1 MNVSGAVNI
10 VAKAVTGVAV
20 HTGISNASKII
31 LPEAHNL
38 AQAATNTAFVWGMSG
53 VFTNLTWQY
62 VDQTQ
67 AGIELLIKKF
77 KEKPVKKT
85 EKVTAE

>member
-1 MNVSGAVNI
+1 MNVSGIVNFAV
-10 VAKAVTGVAV
+10 KAGTGVGV
-20 HTGISNASKII
+20 HSVVSSGCRMV
-31 LPEAHNL
+31 LPEATNMV
-38 AQAATNTAFVWGMSG
+38 QAVTNGMANFALTG
-53 VFTNLTWQY
+53 VFTNLAWQY

-67 AGIELLIKKF
+67 AGIELLIKKL